1 MSGDPK
7 DVVIDQSKLAGAE
20 SPDAIPM
27 QGIPAGTPGSL
38 ITMCCE
44 SALLGRGLY
53 SERSSPKWESEDAA
67 LPPETGSGN
76 KEE

>member
-7 DVVIDQSKLAGAE
+7 DVVIDQSKLVGAE

-38 ITMCCE
+38 ITMCGE

-53 SERSSPKWESEDAA
+53 SSPKWESEDAA